1 MGINIGSVIG
11 YIVCGYLMEY
21 QGWHWAFGAAAV
33 GMALGLI
40 QYKKTLN
47 KLELLKN
54 EAKADEIPALPL
66 GVLIAHTQGGI
77 GYIIQ
82 QSLQNLL
89 SKKGLEKEVVT
100 FVSQVKVDP
109 NDPKLKNLTNLIKS

>member
-1 MGINIGSVIG
+1 MSNNYEIKDILSAVDTLLGNKEKEIPE
-11 YIVCGYLMEY
+11 L
-21 QGWHWAFGAAAV
+21 AAQIEKP
-33 GMALGLI
+33 L
-40 QYKKTLN
+40 
-47 KLELLKN
+47 LLKN

-89 SKKGLEKEVVT
+89 SKKGLERP
-100 FVSQVKVDP
+100 QA
-109 NDPKLKNLTNLIKS
+109 